1 MLSVK
6 SPSACVLRLARFKG
20 EYGDAADGVCGM
32 FELEVGYR
40 LVSGVFVKGLYLG

>member
-1 MLSVK
+1 MLNP
-6 SPSACVLRLARFKG
+6 PSACVLMLDRFNG

-40 LVSGVFVKGLYLG
+40 LVSGVFENGLYLG